1 VSPGSSKANASAPSP
16 SGSLAD
22 LGAAEQAVV
31 GFDTATADT
40 AVCAIRG
47 GEVLYEELIG
57 LATDGSPRH
66 STALLAEVERA
77 ADASGGWG
85 QVGRIAVGR
94 GPGSFVG
101 IRIGLATARG
111 LAASTGISVA
121 GVCTLDAVGR
131 ALTDKASPVPFP
143 GRTGQTNSGALAV
156 LDARRGEVFAA
167 LYAPTGERVWEP
179 LVATPE
185 ALAERLGAL
194 PAPTLAVGPGAI
206 RFRDQLASRD
216 VDIPD
221 DADPVHR
228 VSARHV
234 CALAEVARSGD
245 GGHLDPIYLR
255 PPDAQRWRERDTSQ
269 RAQ

>member
-1 VSPGSSKANASAPSP
+1 M
-16 SGSLAD
+16 
-22 LGAAEQAVV
+22 VV

-40 AVCAIRG
+40 TVCATRD
-47 GEVLYEELIG
+47 GEVLHEATLG
-57 LATDGSPRH
+57 LTAEGSPQH

-77 ADASGGWG
+77 AAAAGGWE

-111 LAASTGISVA
+111 LAASTGIPA
-121 GVCTLDAVGR
+121 EGVCSLDALGR
-131 ALTDKASPVPFP
+131 AMTEK
-143 GRTGQTNSGALAV
+143 GTGESLAV
-156 LDARRGEVFAA
+156 LDARRGEAFVA
-167 LYAPTGERVWEP
+167 LYSPHGKRLWEP
-179 LVATPE
+179 EVLSPE
-185 ALAERLGAL
+185 ALSERLSVLSTPPWA
-194 PAPTLAVGPGAI
+194 AGPGAV
-206 RFRDQLASRD
+206 RFRQELANRD

-234 CALAEVARSGD
+234 CALAEATGYGD
-245 GGHLDPIYLR
+245 GDSLEPIYLR

-269 RAQ
+269 RTE